1 MKLSDPLWRFM
12 QGHAKCCRISR
23 RAAAAAALAV
33 VISAPTAVLAT
44 VFTDPVGDFL
54 VPDYTGPQNSY
65 LDIVSG
71 LVNYTPD
78 HVQLSL
84 TLNGAVSSSTA
95 TPYYLFGVNRGS
107 GTDRLVTSGPP
118 AVGDSTILLDTVVR
132 FDFDGT
138 GRVVTFASAMSP
150 PVVTLLFTHSI
161 SGNTVSAEIPWSALP
176 TTGFAPAEY
185 TYIAWSRS
193 ALGSQQFIADLAPAA
208 SILAVPEPA
217 SSALMVVGLLTAG
230 IVVRTRRNER
240 RGGPT
245 PSQG

>member
-1 MKLSDPLWRFM
+1 
-12 QGHAKCCRISR
+12 
-23 RAAAAAALAV
+23 
-33 VISAPTAVLAT
+33 LAT

-54 VPDYTGPQNSY
+54 VPGYTGPQNSDV
-65 LDIVSG
+65 DIVSG
-71 LVNYTPD
+71 SVTYTPN

-84 TLNGAVSSSTA
+84 TLDGAVGNSTA

-118 AVGDSTILLDTVVR
+118 AVGDSSILLDAVVR
-132 FDFDGT
+132 FDFDGS
-138 GRVVTFASAMSP
+138 GRVVTFASATSP
-150 PVVTLLFTHSI
+150 PAIALLFAHSI
-161 SGNTVSAEIPWSALP
+161 VGNTVSAEIPWSALP
-176 TTGFAPAEY
+176 STGFAPAEY

-208 SILAVPEPA
+208 SVLAVPEPV
-217 SSALMVVGLLTAG
+217 SSALMMAGLLAAG

-240 RGGPT
+240 PDGPT